1 MEMIGIVKRQAV
13 IVLLFICFFPTM
25 AVAQVSQFKLKQVLQ
40 DANAGDISACAYLGK
55 MYYEGTGVAQNY
67 NEAFKWYQ
75 KAADN
80 GVTGAYIWLGVMYY
94 NGQGVAQNYEKA
106 FLWSKKAAENGAADA
121 YVGLGIMYCK
131 GQGVAQNYGEAI
143 QWFQKAVDNGDA
155 VAYGWLVGMYY
166 NGQGVSQNYGEAF
179 KWTKKAA
186 EKGIADAY
194 ARLGVMYCKGQGV
207 VQNYNEAFKW
217 FQKAA
222 DNGIADACAYLG
234 KMYYEGTGVTQNYN
248 EAFKWYQKSADNG
261 VTGAY
266 TWLGV
271 MYYNGQGV
279 AQNYEKA
286 FLWTKKAAENGAAD
300 AYVGLGVMYYN
311 GEGVA
316 QNYNEAFKWFQKAA
330 DNGIAYACAYLGQ
343 MYYEGTGVA
352 QNYNEAFKWYQKAAD
367 NGGTGAYSWLG
378 VMYYKGQGVAQNYNK
393 AFKWFQKAADNGITD
408 IYSFLATMF
417 YTGEAGITDYSQAKK
432 YAELAI
438 KNDTLDIVG
447 HRILAKLYIYGYGV
461 EKNIA
466 KAEALIEQALA
477 HCKKVGSSDYPCNTM
492 DAKGELFWVI
502 GDKVKAKEIYDSINK
517 NAPDFYAK
525 IGETELSKY
534 MKAYKEVDVDDD
546 IPIVV
551 KKNEKVFA
559 VVIANEKYQMEK
571 AVQYAKND
579 GRVFAEYCRKTLGLP
594 EKNIHYVTDATLNNL
609 KYELKWLQNVMK
621 VYRGEAKV
629 IFYYAG
635 HGIPDEQNKNGYL
648 LPIDGYGSDVTT
660 GYALDDL
667 FKTLGNMP
675 SKSVTIF
682 LDACFSGA
690 KRDGDMLASTRGV
703 AIKVKQNAPQGNMV
717 VFSAAQG
724 DETAYPYNEFAH
736 GLFTY
741 YLLKK
746 LQETKG
752 DVTLGELGDYVK
764 TKVEQQS
771 IVVNGKLQSPS
782 IMSAP
787 LIGNDWKSWKLN
799 K

>member
-25 AVAQVSQFKLKQVLQ
+25 AVAQVDQFKLKQVLQ

-55 MYYEGTGVAQNY
+55 MYYDGIGVAQNY

-75 KAADN
+75 KA
-80 GVTGAYIWLGVMYY
+80 
-94 NGQGVAQNYEKA
+94 
-106 FLWSKKAAENGAADA
+106 
-121 YVGLGIMYCK
+121 
-131 GQGVAQNYGEAI
+131 
-143 QWFQKAVDNGDA
+143 
-155 VAYGWLVGMYY
+155 
-166 NGQGVSQNYGEAF
+166 
-179 KWTKKAA
+179 
-186 EKGIADAY
+186 
-194 ARLGVMYCKGQGV
+194 
-207 VQNYNEAFKW
+207 
-217 FQKAA
+217 
-222 DNGIADACAYLG
+222 
-234 KMYYEGTGVTQNYN
+234 
-248 EAFKWYQKSADNG
+248 ADNG

-300 AYVGLGVMYYN
+300 AYVGLGVMYCNGQGVAQNYN
-311 GEGVA
+311 EAFKWFQKAADNGVAGAFAYLGEMYYAGDGVA

-330 DNGIAYACAYLGQ
+330 DNGITTGI
-343 MYYEGTGVA
+343 YY
-352 QNYNEAFKWYQKAAD
+352 
-367 NGGTGAYSWLG
+367 
-378 VMYYKGQGVAQNYNK
+378 
-393 AFKWFQKAADNGITD
+393 
-408 IYSFLATMF
+408 FLADMF
-417 YTGEAGITDYSQAKK
+417 YTGKAGITDYSQAKK

-447 HRILAKLYIYGYGV
+447 HRILAKLYMYGYAV
-461 EKNIA
+461 EKNID

-477 HCKKVGSSDYPCNTM
+477 HCKKNGISDYPCNTM
-492 DAKGELFWVI
+492 DVKGELFWVM

-724 DETAYPYNEFAH
+724 DETAYPYNEFEH

-752 DVTLGELGDYVK
+752 DVTLGELGDYIK

-787 LIGNDWKSWKLN
+787 VIGNDWKTWKLN

>member
-1 MEMIGIVKRQAV
+1 MIGILKRQAV

-25 AVAQVSQFKLKQVLQ
+25 AVAQVGQFKLKQVLQ

-80 GVTGAYIWLGVMYY
+80 GVTGAY
-94 NGQGVAQNYEKA
+94 
-106 FLWSKKAAENGAADA
+106 
-121 YVGLGIMYCK
+121 
-131 GQGVAQNYGEAI
+131 
-143 QWFQKAVDNGDA
+143 
-155 VAYGWLVGMYY
+155 
-166 NGQGVSQNYGEAF
+166 
-179 KWTKKAA
+179 
-186 EKGIADAY
+186 
-194 ARLGVMYCKGQGV
+194 
-207 VQNYNEAFKW
+207 
-217 FQKAA
+217 
-222 DNGIADACAYLG
+222 
-234 KMYYEGTGVTQNYN
+234 
-248 EAFKWYQKSADNG
+248 
-261 VTGAY
+261 

-300 AYVGLGVMYYN
+300 AYVGLGVMYCKGQGVAQNYGEAFQWFQKAVDNGDPVAYGWLVSMYYN
-311 GEGVA
+311 GQGVSQNYGEAFKWTKKAAEKGIAAAYAGLGGMYYKGQGVAQNYNEAFKWYQKAADNGDADAYVGLGVMYCNGQGVAQNYNEAFKWYQKAADNGVAGAFAYLGEMYYAGDGVA

-330 DNGIAYACAYLGQ
+330 DNGITTGI
-343 MYYEGTGVA
+343 YY
-352 QNYNEAFKWYQKAAD
+352 
-367 NGGTGAYSWLG
+367 
-378 VMYYKGQGVAQNYNK
+378 
-393 AFKWFQKAADNGITD
+393 
-408 IYSFLATMF
+408 FLADMF
-417 YTGEAGITDYSQAKK
+417 YTGKAGITDYSQAKK

-447 HRILAKLYIYGYGV
+447 HRILAKLYMYGYAV
-461 EKNIA
+461 EKNID

-477 HCKKVGSSDYPCNTM
+477 HCKKDGSSDYPCNTM
-492 DAKGELFWVI
+492 DAKGELFWVM
-502 GDKVKAKEIYDSINK
+502 GNKVKAKEIYDSINK

-546 IPIVV
+546 IPIVA

-724 DETAYPYNEFAH
+724 DETAYPYNEFEH

-752 DVTLGELGDYVK
+752 DVTLGELGDYIK

-787 LIGNDWKSWKLN
+787 VIGNDWKTWKLN

>member
-1 MEMIGIVKRQAV
+1 MEMIGILKRQTV

-25 AVAQVSQFKLKQVLQ
+25 AVAQVDQFKLKQVLQ

-67 NEAFKWYQ
+67 NEAFKW
-75 KAADN
+75 
-80 GVTGAYIWLGVMYY
+80 
-94 NGQGVAQNYEKA
+94 
-106 FLWSKKAAENGAADA
+106 
-121 YVGLGIMYCK
+121 
-131 GQGVAQNYGEAI
+131 
-143 QWFQKAVDNGDA
+143 
-155 VAYGWLVGMYY
+155 
-166 NGQGVSQNYGEAF
+166 
-179 KWTKKAA
+179 
-186 EKGIADAY
+186 
-194 ARLGVMYCKGQGV
+194 
-207 VQNYNEAFKW
+207 

-222 DNGIADACAYLG
+222 DKGIDDACAYLG
-234 KMYYEGTGVTQNYN
+234 KMYYEGTGVAQNYN
-248 EAFKWYQKSADNG
+248 EAFKCFQKAADNG

-271 MYYNGQGV
+271 MYYDGQGV

-286 FLWTKKAAENGAAD
+286 FLWTKKAAENGAAN
-300 AYVGLGVMYYN
+300 AYVGLGVMYCN
-311 GEGVA
+311 GQGV
-316 QNYNEAFKWFQKAA
+316 
-330 DNGIAYACAYLGQ
+330 
-343 MYYEGTGVA
+343 V

-367 NGGTGAYSWLG
+367 NGAADAYVGLG
-378 VMYYKGQGVAQNYNK
+378 VMYCKGQGVAKNSNE
-393 AFKWFQKAADNGITD
+393 AFKWFQKAADNGGASAFAYLGDMYYAGDGVAQNYNEALKWYQKAADNGITTG
-408 IYSFLATMF
+408 IYYFLADMF
-417 YTGEAGITDYSQAKK
+417 YTGKAGITDYSQAKK

-447 HRILAKLYIYGYGV
+447 HRILAKLYMYGYAV
-461 EKNIA
+461 EKNID

-477 HCKKVGSSDYPCNTM
+477 HCKKDGSSDYPCNTM
-492 DAKGELFWVI
+492 DVKGELFWVM
-502 GDKVKAKEIYDSINK
+502 GDKVKAKEIYESINK

-546 IPIVV
+546 IPIVP

-724 DETAYPYNEFAH
+724 DETAYPYNEFEH

-752 DVTLGELGDYVK
+752 DVTLGELGDYIK

-787 LIGNDWKSWKLN
+787 LIGNDWKTWKLN

>member
-1 MEMIGIVKRQAV
+1 MEMIGILKRQTV

-25 AVAQVSQFKLKQVLQ
+25 AVAQVDQFKLKQVLQ

-67 NEAFKWYQ
+67 NEAFK
-75 KAADN
+75 
-80 GVTGAYIWLGVMYY
+80 
-94 NGQGVAQNYEKA
+94 
-106 FLWSKKAAENGAADA
+106 
-121 YVGLGIMYCK
+121 C
-131 GQGVAQNYGEAI
+131 
-143 QWFQKAVDNGDA
+143 FQKA
-155 VAYGWLVGMYY
+155 
-166 NGQGVSQNYGEAF
+166 
-179 KWTKKAA
+179 
-186 EKGIADAY
+186 
-194 ARLGVMYCKGQGV
+194 
-207 VQNYNEAFKW
+207 
-217 FQKAA
+217 
-222 DNGIADACAYLG
+222 
-234 KMYYEGTGVTQNYN
+234 
-248 EAFKWYQKSADNG
+248 ADNG

-271 MYYNGQGV
+271 MYYDGQGV

-286 FLWTKKAAENGAAD
+286 FLWTKKAAENGAAN
-300 AYVGLGVMYYN
+300 AYVGLGVMYCN
-311 GEGVA
+311 GQGV
-316 QNYNEAFKWFQKAA
+316 
-330 DNGIAYACAYLGQ
+330 
-343 MYYEGTGVA
+343 V

-367 NGGTGAYSWLG
+367 NGITTGI
-378 VMYYKGQGVAQNYNK
+378 YY
-393 AFKWFQKAADNGITD
+393 
-408 IYSFLATMF
+408 FLADMF
-417 YTGEAGITDYSQAKK
+417 YTGKTGITDYSQAKK

-447 HRILAKLYIYGYGV
+447 HRILAKLYMYGYAV
-461 EKNIA
+461 EKNID

-477 HCKKVGSSDYPCNTM
+477 HCKKDGSSDYPCNTM
-492 DAKGELFWVI
+492 DVKGELFWVM
-502 GDKVKAKEIYDSINK
+502 GDKVKAKEIYESINK

-546 IPIVV
+546 IPIVA

-724 DETAYPYNEFAH
+724 DETAYPYNEFEH

-752 DVTLGELGDYVK
+752 DVTLGELGDYIK

-787 LIGNDWKSWKLN
+787 LIGNDWKTWKLN

>member
-1 MEMIGIVKRQAV
+1 MIGILKRQTV

-25 AVAQVSQFKLKQVLQ
+25 AVAQVDQFKLKQVLQ

-67 NEAFKWYQ
+67 NEAFKW
-75 KAADN
+75 
-80 GVTGAYIWLGVMYY
+80 
-94 NGQGVAQNYEKA
+94 
-106 FLWSKKAAENGAADA
+106 
-121 YVGLGIMYCK
+121 
-131 GQGVAQNYGEAI
+131 
-143 QWFQKAVDNGDA
+143 
-155 VAYGWLVGMYY
+155 
-166 NGQGVSQNYGEAF
+166 
-179 KWTKKAA
+179 
-186 EKGIADAY
+186 
-194 ARLGVMYCKGQGV
+194 
-207 VQNYNEAFKW
+207 

-222 DNGIADACAYLG
+222 DKGIDDACAYLG
-234 KMYYEGTGVTQNYN
+234 KMYYEGTGVAQNYN
-248 EAFKWYQKSADNG
+248 EAFKCFQKAADNG

-271 MYYNGQGV
+271 MYYDGQGV

-286 FLWTKKAAENGAAD
+286 FLWTKKAAENGAAN
-300 AYVGLGVMYYN
+300 AYVGLGVMYCN
-311 GEGVA
+311 GQGVV

-330 DNGIAYACAYLGQ
+330 DNG
-343 MYYEGTGVA
+343 
-352 QNYNEAFKWYQKAAD
+352 AAD
-367 NGGTGAYSWLG
+367 AYVGLG
-378 VMYYKGQGVAQNYNK
+378 VMYCKGQGVAKNSNE
-393 AFKWFQKAADNGITD
+393 AFKWFQKAADNGGASAFAYLGDMYYAGDGVAQNYNEALKWYQKAADNGITTG
-408 IYSFLATMF
+408 IYYFLADMF
-417 YTGEAGITDYSQAKK
+417 YTGKTGITDYSQAKK

-447 HRILAKLYIYGYGV
+447 HRILAKLYMYGYAV
-461 EKNIA
+461 EKNID

-477 HCKKVGSSDYPCNTM
+477 HCKKDGSSDYPCNTM
-492 DAKGELFWVI
+492 DVKGELFWVM
-502 GDKVKAKEIYDSINK
+502 GDKVKAKEIYESINK

-546 IPIVV
+546 IPIVA

-724 DETAYPYNEFAH
+724 DETAYPYNEFEH

-752 DVTLGELGDYVK
+752 DVTLGELGDYIK

-787 LIGNDWKSWKLN
+787 LIGNDWKTWKLN

>member
-1 MEMIGIVKRQAV
+1 MEMIGILKRQAV

-25 AVAQVSQFKLKQVLQ
+25 AVAQVGQFKLKQVLQ

-80 GVTGAYIWLGVMYY
+80 G
-94 NGQGVAQNYEKA
+94 
-106 FLWSKKAAENGAADA
+106 AADA
-121 YVGLGIMYCK
+121 YVGLGVMYCK
-131 GQGVAQNYGEAI
+131 GQGVAQNYGEAF
-143 QWFQKAVDNGDA
+143 QWFQKAVDNGDP
-155 VAYGWLVGMYY
+155 VAYGWLVSMYY

-186 EKGIADAY
+186 EKGIAAAY
-194 ARLGVMYCKGQGV
+194 AGLGGMYYKGQGV
-207 VQNYNEAFKW
+207 A
-217 FQKAA
+217 
-222 DNGIADACAYLG
+222 
-234 KMYYEGTGVTQNYN
+234 QNYN
-248 EAFKWYQKSADNG
+248 EAFKWYQKAAD
-261 VTGAY
+261 
-266 TWLGV
+266 
-271 MYYNGQGV
+271 
-279 AQNYEKA
+279 
-286 FLWTKKAAENGAAD
+286 NGAAD
-300 AYVGLGVMYYN
+300 AYVGLGVMYCKGQGVAQNYN
-311 GEGVA
+311 EAFKWYQKAADNGVASAFAYLGEMYYAGDGVA

-330 DNGIAYACAYLGQ
+330 DNGITTGI
-343 MYYEGTGVA
+343 YY
-352 QNYNEAFKWYQKAAD
+352 
-367 NGGTGAYSWLG
+367 
-378 VMYYKGQGVAQNYNK
+378 
-393 AFKWFQKAADNGITD
+393 
-408 IYSFLATMF
+408 FLADMF
-417 YTGEAGITDYSQAKK
+417 YTGQTGITDYSQAKK

-438 KNDTLDIVG
+438 KNDTLDVVG
-447 HRILAKLYIYGYGV
+447 HRILAKLYIHGYGV

-477 HCKKVGSSDYPCNTM
+477 HCKKDGSSDYPCYTM
-492 DAKGELFWVI
+492 DAKGELFWVM

-559 VVIANEKYQMEK
+559 VVIANEKYQTEK
-571 AVQYAKND
+571 AVQYANND

-724 DETAYPYNEFAH
+724 DETAYPYNEFEH

-752 DVTLGELGDYVK
+752 DVTLGELGDYIK

-787 LIGNDWKSWKLN
+787 LIGNDWKTWKLN

>member
-1 MEMIGIVKRQAV
+1 MIGILKRQTV

-25 AVAQVSQFKLKQVLQ
+25 AVAQVDQFKLKQVLQ

-67 NEAFKWYQ
+67 NEAFKW
-75 KAADN
+75 
-80 GVTGAYIWLGVMYY
+80 
-94 NGQGVAQNYEKA
+94 
-106 FLWSKKAAENGAADA
+106 
-121 YVGLGIMYCK
+121 
-131 GQGVAQNYGEAI
+131 
-143 QWFQKAVDNGDA
+143 
-155 VAYGWLVGMYY
+155 
-166 NGQGVSQNYGEAF
+166 
-179 KWTKKAA
+179 
-186 EKGIADAY
+186 
-194 ARLGVMYCKGQGV
+194 
-207 VQNYNEAFKW
+207 

-222 DNGIADACAYLG
+222 DKGIDDACAYLG
-234 KMYYEGTGVTQNYN
+234 KMYYEGTGVAQNYN
-248 EAFKWYQKSADNG
+248 EAFKCFQKAADNG

-271 MYYNGQGV
+271 MYYDGQGV

-286 FLWTKKAAENGAAD
+286 FLWTKKAAENGAAN
-300 AYVGLGVMYYN
+300 AYVGLGVMYCN
-311 GEGVA
+311 GQGVV

-330 DNGIAYACAYLGQ
+330 DNGIAYACAYLGK

-367 NGGTGAYSWLG
+367 NGAADAYVGLG
-378 VMYYKGQGVAQNYNK
+378 VMYCKGQGVAKNSNE
-393 AFKWFQKAADNGITD
+393 AFKWFQKAADNGAADAYVGLGVMYCKGQGVAKNSNEAFKWFQKAADNGVASAFAYLGDMYYAGDGVAQNYNEALKWYQKAADNGITTG
-408 IYSFLATMF
+408 IYYFLADMF
-417 YTGEAGITDYSQAKK
+417 YTGKTGITDYSQAKK

-447 HRILAKLYIYGYGV
+447 HRILAKLYMYGYAV
-461 EKNIA
+461 EKNID

-477 HCKKVGSSDYPCNTM
+477 HCKKDGSSDYPCNTM
-492 DAKGELFWVI
+492 DVKGELFWVM
-502 GDKVKAKEIYDSINK
+502 GDKVKAKEIYESINK

-546 IPIVV
+546 IPIVA

-724 DETAYPYNEFAH
+724 DETAYPYNEFEH

-752 DVTLGELGDYVK
+752 DVTLGELGDYIK

-787 LIGNDWKSWKLN
+787 LIGNDWKTWKLN

>member
-1 MEMIGIVKRQAV
+1 MIGILKRQTV

-25 AVAQVSQFKLKQVLQ
+25 AVAQVDQFKLKQVLQ

-67 NEAFKWYQ
+67 NEAFKW
-75 KAADN
+75 
-80 GVTGAYIWLGVMYY
+80 
-94 NGQGVAQNYEKA
+94 
-106 FLWSKKAAENGAADA
+106 
-121 YVGLGIMYCK
+121 
-131 GQGVAQNYGEAI
+131 
-143 QWFQKAVDNGDA
+143 
-155 VAYGWLVGMYY
+155 
-166 NGQGVSQNYGEAF
+166 
-179 KWTKKAA
+179 
-186 EKGIADAY
+186 
-194 ARLGVMYCKGQGV
+194 
-207 VQNYNEAFKW
+207 

-222 DNGIADACAYLG
+222 DKGIDDACAYLG
-234 KMYYEGTGVTQNYN
+234 KMYYEGTGVAQNYN
-248 EAFKWYQKSADNG
+248 EAFKCFQKAADNG

-271 MYYNGQGV
+271 MYYDGQGV

-286 FLWTKKAAENGAAD
+286 FLWTKKAAENGAAN
-300 AYVGLGVMYYN
+300 AYVGLGVMYCNGQGVVQNYN
-311 GEGVA
+311 EAFKWFQKAADNGVTGAYTWLGVMYYDGQGVA
-316 QNYNEAFKWFQKAA
+316 QNYEKAFLWTKKAAENGAANAYVGLGVMYCNGQGVVQNYNEAFKWFQKAA
-330 DNGIAYACAYLGQ
+330 DNGIAYACAYLGK

-367 NGGTGAYSWLG
+367 NGAADAYVGLG
-378 VMYYKGQGVAQNYNK
+378 VMYCKGQGVAKNSNE
-393 AFKWFQKAADNGITD
+393 AFKWFQKAADNGVASAFAYLGDMYYAGDGVAQNYNEALKWYQKAADNGITTG
-408 IYSFLATMF
+408 IYYFLADMF
-417 YTGEAGITDYSQAKK
+417 YTGKTGITDYSQAKK

-447 HRILAKLYIYGYGV
+447 HRILAKLYMYGYAV
-461 EKNIA
+461 EKNID

-477 HCKKVGSSDYPCNTM
+477 HCKKDGSSDYPCNTM
-492 DAKGELFWVI
+492 DVKGELFWVM
-502 GDKVKAKEIYDSINK
+502 GDKVKAKEIYESINK

-546 IPIVV
+546 IPIVA

-724 DETAYPYNEFAH
+724 DETAYPYNEFEH

-752 DVTLGELGDYVK
+752 DVTLGELGDYIK

-787 LIGNDWKSWKLN
+787 LIGNDWKTWKLN

>member
-1 MEMIGIVKRQAV
+1 MEMIGILKRQAV

-25 AVAQVSQFKLKQVLQ
+25 AVAQVGQFKLKQVLQ

-80 GVTGAYIWLGVMYY
+80 GVTGAY
-94 NGQGVAQNYEKA
+94 
-106 FLWSKKAAENGAADA
+106 
-121 YVGLGIMYCK
+121 
-131 GQGVAQNYGEAI
+131 
-143 QWFQKAVDNGDA
+143 
-155 VAYGWLVGMYY
+155 
-166 NGQGVSQNYGEAF
+166 
-179 KWTKKAA
+179 
-186 EKGIADAY
+186 
-194 ARLGVMYCKGQGV
+194 
-207 VQNYNEAFKW
+207 
-217 FQKAA
+217 
-222 DNGIADACAYLG
+222 
-234 KMYYEGTGVTQNYN
+234 
-248 EAFKWYQKSADNG
+248 
-261 VTGAY
+261 

-300 AYVGLGVMYYN
+300 AYVGLGVMYCKGQGVAQNYN
-311 GEGVA
+311 EAFKWYQKAADNGVASAFAYLGEMYYAGDGVA

-330 DNGIAYACAYLGQ
+330 DNGITTGI
-343 MYYEGTGVA
+343 YY
-352 QNYNEAFKWYQKAAD
+352 
-367 NGGTGAYSWLG
+367 
-378 VMYYKGQGVAQNYNK
+378 
-393 AFKWFQKAADNGITD
+393 
-408 IYSFLATMF
+408 FLADMF
-417 YTGEAGITDYSQAKK
+417 YTGKTGITDYSQAKK

-447 HRILAKLYIYGYGV
+447 HRILAKLYMYGYAV
-461 EKNIA
+461 EKNID

-477 HCKKVGSSDYPCNTM
+477 HCKKDGSSDYPCNTM
-492 DAKGELFWVI
+492 DAKGELFWVM

-724 DETAYPYNEFAH
+724 DETAYPYNEFEH

-752 DVTLGELGDYVK
+752 DVTLGELGDYIK

-787 LIGNDWKSWKLN
+787 LIGNDWKTWKLN

>member
-1 MEMIGIVKRQAV
+1 MEMIGILKRQAV

-25 AVAQVSQFKLKQVLQ
+25 AVAQVGQFKLKQVLQ

-80 GVTGAYIWLGVMYY
+80 GD
-94 NGQGVAQNYEKA
+94 
-106 FLWSKKAAENGAADA
+106 ADA
-121 YVGLGIMYCK
+121 YVGLGVMYCK
-131 GQGVAQNYGEAI
+131 GQGVAQNYGEAF
-143 QWFQKAVDNGDA
+143 QWFQKAVDNGDP
-155 VAYGWLVGMYY
+155 VAYGWLVSMYY

-186 EKGIADAY
+186 EKGIAAAY
-194 ARLGVMYCKGQGV
+194 AGLGGMYYKGQGV
-207 VQNYNEAFKW
+207 A
-217 FQKAA
+217 
-222 DNGIADACAYLG
+222 
-234 KMYYEGTGVTQNYN
+234 QNYN
-248 EAFKWYQKSADNG
+248 EAFKWYQKAADNG
-261 VTGAY
+261 D
-266 TWLGV
+266 
-271 MYYNGQGV
+271 
-279 AQNYEKA
+279 
-286 FLWTKKAAENGAAD
+286 AD
-300 AYVGLGVMYYN
+300 AYVGLGVMYCKGQGVAQNYN
-311 GEGVA
+311 EAFKWYQKAADNGVASAFAYLGEMYYAGDGVA

-330 DNGIAYACAYLGQ
+330 DNGITTGI
-343 MYYEGTGVA
+343 YY
-352 QNYNEAFKWYQKAAD
+352 
-367 NGGTGAYSWLG
+367 
-378 VMYYKGQGVAQNYNK
+378 
-393 AFKWFQKAADNGITD
+393 
-408 IYSFLATMF
+408 FLADMF
-417 YTGEAGITDYSQAKK
+417 YTGQTGITDYSQAKK

-438 KNDTLDIVG
+438 KNDTLDVVG
-447 HRILAKLYIYGYGV
+447 HRILAKLYIHGYGV

-477 HCKKVGSSDYPCNTM
+477 HCKKDGSSDYPCYTM
-492 DAKGELFWVI
+492 DAKGELFWVM

-559 VVIANEKYQMEK
+559 VVIANEKYQTEK
-571 AVQYAKND
+571 AVQYANND

-724 DETAYPYNEFAH
+724 DETAYPYNEFEH

-752 DVTLGELGDYVK
+752 DVTLGELGDYIK

-787 LIGNDWKSWKLN
+787 LIGNDWKTWKLN

>member
-1 MEMIGIVKRQAV
+1 MEMIGILKRQTV

-25 AVAQVSQFKLKQVLQ
+25 AVAQVDQFKLKQVLQ

-67 NEAFKWYQ
+67 NEAFKW
-75 KAADN
+75 
-80 GVTGAYIWLGVMYY
+80 
-94 NGQGVAQNYEKA
+94 
-106 FLWSKKAAENGAADA
+106 
-121 YVGLGIMYCK
+121 
-131 GQGVAQNYGEAI
+131 
-143 QWFQKAVDNGDA
+143 
-155 VAYGWLVGMYY
+155 
-166 NGQGVSQNYGEAF
+166 
-179 KWTKKAA
+179 
-186 EKGIADAY
+186 
-194 ARLGVMYCKGQGV
+194 
-207 VQNYNEAFKW
+207 

-222 DNGIADACAYLG
+222 DKGIDDACAYLG
-234 KMYYEGTGVTQNYN
+234 KMYYEGTGVAQNYN
-248 EAFKWYQKSADNG
+248 EAFKCFQKAADNG

-271 MYYNGQGV
+271 MYYDGQGV

-286 FLWTKKAAENGAAD
+286 FLWTKKAAENGAAN
-300 AYVGLGVMYYN
+300 AYVGLGVMYCN
-311 GEGVA
+311 GQGVV

-330 DNGIAYACAYLGQ
+330 DNG
-343 MYYEGTGVA
+343 
-352 QNYNEAFKWYQKAAD
+352 AAD
-367 NGGTGAYSWLG
+367 AYVGLG
-378 VMYYKGQGVAQNYNK
+378 VMYCKGQGVAKNSNE
-393 AFKWFQKAADNGITD
+393 AFKWFQKAADNGGASAFAYLGDMYYAGDGVAQNYNEALKWYQKAADNGITTG
-408 IYSFLATMF
+408 IYYFLADMF
-417 YTGEAGITDYSQAKK
+417 YTGKTGITDYSQAKK

-447 HRILAKLYIYGYGV
+447 HRILAKLYMYGYAV
-461 EKNIA
+461 EKNID

-477 HCKKVGSSDYPCNTM
+477 HCKKDGSSDYPCNTM
-492 DAKGELFWVI
+492 DVKGELFWVM
-502 GDKVKAKEIYDSINK
+502 GDKVKAKEIYESINK

-546 IPIVV
+546 IPIVA

-724 DETAYPYNEFAH
+724 DETAYPYNEFEH

-752 DVTLGELGDYVK
+752 DVTLGELGDYIK

-787 LIGNDWKSWKLN
+787 LIGNDWKTWKLN

>member
-1 MEMIGIVKRQAV
+1 MIGIVKRQAV
-13 IVLLFICFFPTM
+13 IVLLFICFFPAM
-25 AVAQVSQFKLKQVLQ
+25 AVAQVGQFKLKQVLQ

-55 MYYEGTGVAQNY
+55 MYYDGIGVA
-67 NEAFKWYQ
+67 
-75 KAADN
+75 
-80 GVTGAYIWLGVMYY
+80 
-94 NGQGVAQNYEKA
+94 
-106 FLWSKKAAENGAADA
+106 
-121 YVGLGIMYCK
+121 
-131 GQGVAQNYGEAI
+131 
-143 QWFQKAVDNGDA
+143 
-155 VAYGWLVGMYY
+155 
-166 NGQGVSQNYGEAF
+166 
-179 KWTKKAA
+179 
-186 EKGIADAY
+186 
-194 ARLGVMYCKGQGV
+194 
-207 VQNYNEAFKW
+207 QNYNEAFKW

-248 EAFKWYQKSADNG
+248 EAFKWYQKAADNG
-261 VTGAY
+261 VTGVY
-266 TWLGV
+266 TWLGG

-279 AQNYEKA
+279 AQNYEEAFKWFQKSANNGVVNAYHWLGSMYDEGKGCVKNEAEAFKCFEKGANEGSEACLLALANFYLNGRGCAQNYEKAVEIYKKMADKGMPEAYMGLGEMYHFGYGVEQNYSKA
-286 FLWTKKAAENGAAD
+286 FEWYYKAAEGNYIPAYKMVSYMYDEGKGCVKNEAEAFKWIKKSVDNGIVD
-300 AYVGLGVMYYN
+300 AYNNMGYMYFN
-311 GEGVA
+311 GYGC
-316 QNYNEAFKWFQKAA
+316 NKDYSEAFKWFQKAA
-330 DNGIAYACAYLGQ
+330 DNGVAAAYAWIAL
-343 MYYEGTGVA
+343 MYSEGIGVA
-352 QNYNEAFKWYQKAAD
+352 QNYNEA
-367 NGGTGAYSWLG
+367 L
-378 VMYYKGQGVAQNYNK
+378 
-393 AFKWFQKAADNGITD
+393 KWFQKAADNGVVGA
-408 IYSFLATMF
+408 YSDLARMS
-417 YTGEAGITDYSQAKK
+417 YIGKGGIKDYSKAKN

-447 HRILAKLYIYGYGV
+447 HRILAKLYIHGYGV

-477 HCKKVGSSDYPCNTM
+477 HCKKDGSSDYPCNTM
-492 DAKGELFWVI
+492 DAKGELFWVM
-502 GDKVKAKEIYDSINK
+502 GDKVKAKEIYESINK

-690 KRDGDMLASTRGV
+690 RRDGDMLASTRGV

-787 LIGNDWKSWKLN
+787 LIGNDWKTWKLN

>member
-25 AVAQVSQFKLKQVLQ
+25 AVAQVDQFKLKQVLQ

-75 KAADN
+75 KAAN
-80 GVTGAYIWLGVMYY
+80 
-94 NGQGVAQNYEKA
+94 
-106 FLWSKKAAENGAADA
+106 
-121 YVGLGIMYCK
+121 
-131 GQGVAQNYGEAI
+131 
-143 QWFQKAVDNGDA
+143 
-155 VAYGWLVGMYY
+155 
-166 NGQGVSQNYGEAF
+166 
-179 KWTKKAA
+179 
-186 EKGIADAY
+186 
-194 ARLGVMYCKGQGV
+194 
-207 VQNYNEAFKW
+207 
-217 FQKAA
+217 
-222 DNGIADACAYLG
+222 
-234 KMYYEGTGVTQNYN
+234 
-248 EAFKWYQKSADNG
+248 NG

-300 AYVGLGVMYYN
+300 AYVGLGVMYCKGQGVAQNYGEAFQWFQKAVDNGDAVAYCWLVSMYYN
-311 GEGVA
+311 GQGVSQNYGEAFKWTKKAAEKGIAAAYAGLGGMYYKGQGVAQNYNEAFKWTKKAAENGAADAYVGLGVMYCNGQGVAQNYNEAFKWFQKAADNGVAGAFAYLGEMYYAGDGVA

-330 DNGIAYACAYLGQ
+330 DNGITTGI
-343 MYYEGTGVA
+343 YY
-352 QNYNEAFKWYQKAAD
+352 
-367 NGGTGAYSWLG
+367 
-378 VMYYKGQGVAQNYNK
+378 
-393 AFKWFQKAADNGITD
+393 
-408 IYSFLATMF
+408 FLADMF
-417 YTGEAGITDYSQAKK
+417 YTGKAGITDYSQAKK

-447 HRILAKLYIYGYGV
+447 HRILAKLYMYGYAV
-461 EKNIA
+461 EKNID

-477 HCKKVGSSDYPCNTM
+477 HCKKNGSSDYPCNTM
-492 DAKGELFWVI
+492 DVKGELFWVM
-502 GDKVKAKEIYDSINK
+502 GDKVKAKEIYESINK

-724 DETAYPYNEFAH
+724 DETAYPYNEFEH

-752 DVTLGELGDYVK
+752 DVTLGELGDYIK

-787 LIGNDWKSWKLN
+787 VIGNDWKTWKLN

>member
-1 MEMIGIVKRQAV
+1 MIGIVKRQAV

-217 FQKAA
+217 FQKA
-222 DNGIADACAYLG
+222 
-234 KMYYEGTGVTQNYN
+234 
-248 EAFKWYQKSADNG
+248 ADNG

>member
-1 MEMIGIVKRQAV
+1 MIGILKRQAV

-25 AVAQVSQFKLKQVLQ
+25 AVAQVGQFKLKQVLQ

-80 GVTGAYIWLGVMYY
+80 GVTGAY
-94 NGQGVAQNYEKA
+94 
-106 FLWSKKAAENGAADA
+106 
-121 YVGLGIMYCK
+121 
-131 GQGVAQNYGEAI
+131 
-143 QWFQKAVDNGDA
+143 
-155 VAYGWLVGMYY
+155 
-166 NGQGVSQNYGEAF
+166 
-179 KWTKKAA
+179 
-186 EKGIADAY
+186 
-194 ARLGVMYCKGQGV
+194 
-207 VQNYNEAFKW
+207 
-217 FQKAA
+217 
-222 DNGIADACAYLG
+222 
-234 KMYYEGTGVTQNYN
+234 
-248 EAFKWYQKSADNG
+248 
-261 VTGAY
+261 

-300 AYVGLGVMYYN
+300 AYVGLGVMYCKGQGVAQNYGEAFQWFQKAVDNGDPVAYGWLVSMYYN
-311 GEGVA
+311 GQGVSQNYGEAFKWTKKAAEKGIAAAYAGLGGMYYKGQGVAQNYNEAFKWYQKAADNGDADAYVGLGVMYCNGQGVAQNYNEAFKWFQKAADNGVAGAFAYLGEMYYAGDGVA

-330 DNGIAYACAYLGQ
+330 DNGITTGI
-343 MYYEGTGVA
+343 YY
-352 QNYNEAFKWYQKAAD
+352 
-367 NGGTGAYSWLG
+367 
-378 VMYYKGQGVAQNYNK
+378 
-393 AFKWFQKAADNGITD
+393 
-408 IYSFLATMF
+408 FLADMF
-417 YTGEAGITDYSQAKK
+417 YTGKAGITDYSQAKK

-447 HRILAKLYIYGYGV
+447 HRILAKLYMYGYAV
-461 EKNIA
+461 EKNID

-477 HCKKVGSSDYPCNTM
+477 HCKKDGSSDYPCNTM
-492 DAKGELFWVI
+492 DVKGELFWVM
-502 GDKVKAKEIYDSINK
+502 GDKVKAKEIYESIDK

-546 IPIVV
+546 IPIVT

-559 VVIANEKYQMEK
+559 VVIANEKYQIEK

-724 DETAYPYNEFAH
+724 DETAYPYNEFEH

-752 DVTLGELGDYVK
+752 DVTLGELGDYIK

-787 LIGNDWKSWKLN
+787 LIGNDWKTWKLN

>member
-1 MEMIGIVKRQAV
+1 M
-13 IVLLFICFFPTM
+13 
-25 AVAQVSQFKLKQVLQ
+25 
-40 DANAGDISACAYLGK
+40 
-55 MYYEGTGVAQNY
+55 
-67 NEAFKWYQ
+67 
-75 KAADN
+75 
-80 GVTGAYIWLGVMYY
+80 
-94 NGQGVAQNYEKA
+94 
-106 FLWSKKAAENGAADA
+106 
-121 YVGLGIMYCK
+121 
-131 GQGVAQNYGEAI
+131 
-143 QWFQKAVDNGDA
+143 
-155 VAYGWLVGMYY
+155 
-166 NGQGVSQNYGEAF
+166 
-179 KWTKKAA
+179 
-186 EKGIADAY
+186 
-194 ARLGVMYCKGQGV
+194 
-207 VQNYNEAFKW
+207 
-217 FQKAA
+217 
-222 DNGIADACAYLG
+222 
-234 KMYYEGTGVTQNYN
+234 
-248 EAFKWYQKSADNG
+248 
-261 VTGAY
+261 
-266 TWLGV
+266 
-271 MYYNGQGV
+271 
-279 AQNYEKA
+279 
-286 FLWTKKAAENGAAD
+286 
-300 AYVGLGVMYYN
+300 
-311 GEGVA
+311 
-316 QNYNEAFKWFQKAA
+316 
-330 DNGIAYACAYLGQ
+330 
-343 MYYEGTGVA
+343 
-352 QNYNEAFKWYQKAAD
+352 
-367 NGGTGAYSWLG
+367 
-378 VMYYKGQGVAQNYNK
+378 
-393 AFKWFQKAADNGITD
+393 
-408 IYSFLATMF
+408 
-417 YTGEAGITDYSQAKK
+417 
-432 YAELAI
+432 
-438 KNDTLDIVG
+438 
-447 HRILAKLYIYGYGV
+447 
-461 EKNIA
+461 
-466 KAEALIEQALA
+466 
-477 HCKKVGSSDYPCNTM
+477 
-492 DAKGELFWVI
+492 

-551 KKNEKVFA
+551 KKNENVFA

-752 DVTLGELGDYVK
+752 DVTLGELGEYVK
-764 TKVEQQS
+764 TKVELQS

-787 LIGNDWKSWKLN
+787 LIGNDWKTWKLN

>member
-1 MEMIGIVKRQAV
+1 MIGILKRQTV

-25 AVAQVSQFKLKQVLQ
+25 AVAQVDQFKLKQVLQ

-67 NEAFKWYQ
+67 NEAFKW
-75 KAADN
+75 
-80 GVTGAYIWLGVMYY
+80 
-94 NGQGVAQNYEKA
+94 
-106 FLWSKKAAENGAADA
+106 
-121 YVGLGIMYCK
+121 
-131 GQGVAQNYGEAI
+131 
-143 QWFQKAVDNGDA
+143 
-155 VAYGWLVGMYY
+155 
-166 NGQGVSQNYGEAF
+166 
-179 KWTKKAA
+179 
-186 EKGIADAY
+186 
-194 ARLGVMYCKGQGV
+194 
-207 VQNYNEAFKW
+207 

-222 DNGIADACAYLG
+222 DKGIDDACAYLG
-234 KMYYEGTGVTQNYN
+234 KMYYEGTGVAQNYN
-248 EAFKWYQKSADNG
+248 EAFKCFQKAADNG

-271 MYYNGQGV
+271 MYYDGQGV

-286 FLWTKKAAENGAAD
+286 FLWTKKAAENGAAN
-300 AYVGLGVMYYN
+300 AYVGLGVMYCN
-311 GEGVA
+311 GQGVV

-330 DNGIAYACAYLGQ
+330 DNGIAYACAYLGK

-367 NGGTGAYSWLG
+367 NGITTGI
-378 VMYYKGQGVAQNYNK
+378 YY
-393 AFKWFQKAADNGITD
+393 
-408 IYSFLATMF
+408 FLADMF
-417 YTGEAGITDYSQAKK
+417 YTGKTGITDYSQAKK

-447 HRILAKLYIYGYGV
+447 HRILAKLYMYGYAV
-461 EKNIA
+461 EKNID

-477 HCKKVGSSDYPCNTM
+477 HCKKDGSSDYPCNTM
-492 DAKGELFWVI
+492 DVKGELFWVM
-502 GDKVKAKEIYDSINK
+502 GDKVKAKEIYESINK

-546 IPIVV
+546 IPIVP

-724 DETAYPYNEFAH
+724 DETAYPYNEFEH

-752 DVTLGELGDYVK
+752 DVTLGELGDYIK

-787 LIGNDWKSWKLN
+787 LIGNDWKTWKLN

>member
-1 MEMIGIVKRQAV
+1 MEMIGILKRQTV

-25 AVAQVSQFKLKQVLQ
+25 AVAQVDQFKLKQVLQ

-67 NEAFKWYQ
+67 NEAFK
-75 KAADN
+75 
-80 GVTGAYIWLGVMYY
+80 
-94 NGQGVAQNYEKA
+94 
-106 FLWSKKAAENGAADA
+106 
-121 YVGLGIMYCK
+121 C
-131 GQGVAQNYGEAI
+131 
-143 QWFQKAVDNGDA
+143 FQKA
-155 VAYGWLVGMYY
+155 
-166 NGQGVSQNYGEAF
+166 
-179 KWTKKAA
+179 
-186 EKGIADAY
+186 
-194 ARLGVMYCKGQGV
+194 
-207 VQNYNEAFKW
+207 
-217 FQKAA
+217 
-222 DNGIADACAYLG
+222 
-234 KMYYEGTGVTQNYN
+234 
-248 EAFKWYQKSADNG
+248 ADNG

-271 MYYNGQGV
+271 MYYDGQGV

-286 FLWTKKAAENGAAD
+286 FLWTKKAAENGAAN
-300 AYVGLGVMYYN
+300 AYVGLGVMYCK
-311 GEGVA
+311 GQGVA
-316 QNYNEAFKWFQKAA
+316 KNSNEAFKWFQKAA
-330 DNGIAYACAYLGQ
+330 DNGVASAFAYLGD
-343 MYYEGTGVA
+343 MYYAGDGVA
-352 QNYNEAFKWYQKAAD
+352 QNYNEALKWYQKAAD
-367 NGGTGAYSWLG
+367 NGITTG
-378 VMYYKGQGVAQNYNK
+378 
-393 AFKWFQKAADNGITD
+393 
-408 IYSFLATMF
+408 IYLFLADMF
-417 YTGEAGITDYSQAKK
+417 YTGKTGITDYSQAKK

-447 HRILAKLYIYGYGV
+447 HRILAKLYMYGYAV
-461 EKNIA
+461 EKNID

-477 HCKKVGSSDYPCNTM
+477 HCKKDGSSDYPCNTM
-492 DAKGELFWVI
+492 DVKGELFWVM
-502 GDKVKAKEIYDSINK
+502 GDKVKAKEIYESINK

-546 IPIVV
+546 IPIVA

-724 DETAYPYNEFAH
+724 DETAYPYNEFEH

-752 DVTLGELGDYVK
+752 DVTLGELGDYIK

-787 LIGNDWKSWKLN
+787 LIGNDWKTWKLN

>member
-1 MEMIGIVKRQAV
+1 MIGILKRQAV

-25 AVAQVSQFKLKQVLQ
+25 AVAQVDQFKLKQVLQ

-67 NEAFKWYQ
+67 NEAFKW
-75 KAADN
+75 
-80 GVTGAYIWLGVMYY
+80 
-94 NGQGVAQNYEKA
+94 
-106 FLWSKKAAENGAADA
+106 
-121 YVGLGIMYCK
+121 
-131 GQGVAQNYGEAI
+131 
-143 QWFQKAVDNGDA
+143 
-155 VAYGWLVGMYY
+155 
-166 NGQGVSQNYGEAF
+166 
-179 KWTKKAA
+179 
-186 EKGIADAY
+186 
-194 ARLGVMYCKGQGV
+194 
-207 VQNYNEAFKW
+207 

-222 DNGIADACAYLG
+222 DKGIDDACAYLG
-234 KMYYEGTGVTQNYN
+234 KMYYEGTGVAQNYN
-248 EAFKWYQKSADNG
+248 EAFKCFQKAADNG

-271 MYYNGQGV
+271 MYYDGQGV

-286 FLWTKKAAENGAAD
+286 FLWTKKAAENGAAN
-300 AYVGLGVMYYN
+300 AYVGLGVMYCN
-311 GEGVA
+311 GQGVV

-330 DNGIAYACAYLGQ
+330 DNG
-343 MYYEGTGVA
+343 
-352 QNYNEAFKWYQKAAD
+352 AAD
-367 NGGTGAYSWLG
+367 AYVGLG
-378 VMYYKGQGVAQNYNK
+378 VMYCKGQGVAKNSNE
-393 AFKWFQKAADNGITD
+393 AFKWFQKAADNGITTG
-408 IYSFLATMF
+408 IYYFLADMF
-417 YTGEAGITDYSQAKK
+417 YTGKTGITDYSQAKK

-447 HRILAKLYIYGYGV
+447 HRILAKLYMYGYAV
-461 EKNIA
+461 EKNID

-477 HCKKVGSSDYPCNTM
+477 HCKKDGSSDYPCNTM
-492 DAKGELFWVI
+492 DVKGELFWVM
-502 GDKVKAKEIYDSINK
+502 GDKVKAKEIYESINK

-724 DETAYPYNEFAH
+724 DETAYPYNEFEH

-746 LQETKG
+746 LRETKG
-752 DVTLGELGDYVK
+752 DVTLGELGDYIK

>member
-1 MEMIGIVKRQAV
+1 
-13 IVLLFICFFPTM
+13 
-25 AVAQVSQFKLKQVLQ
+25 
-40 DANAGDISACAYLGK
+40 
-55 MYYEGTGVAQNY
+55 MYYNGEGVAQNY
-67 NEAFKWYQ
+67 NEAFKWLQ

-80 GVTGAYIWLGVMYY
+80 G
-94 NGQGVAQNYEKA
+94 
-106 FLWSKKAAENGAADA
+106 AADA
-121 YVGLGIMYCK
+121 
-131 GQGVAQNYGEAI
+131 
-143 QWFQKAVDNGDA
+143 F
-155 VAYGWLVGMYY
+155 
-166 NGQGVSQNYGEAF
+166 
-179 KWTKKAA
+179 
-186 EKGIADAY
+186 
-194 ARLGVMYCKGQGV
+194 
-207 VQNYNEAFKW
+207 
-217 FQKAA
+217 
-222 DNGIADACAYLG
+222 AYLG
-234 KMYYEGTGVTQNYN
+234 AMYYAG
-248 EAFKWYQKSADNG
+248 D
-261 VTGAY
+261 
-266 TWLGV
+266 
-271 MYYNGQGV
+271 
-279 AQNYEKA
+279 
-286 FLWTKKAAENGAAD
+286 
-300 AYVGLGVMYYN
+300 
-311 GEGVA
+311 GVA

-330 DNGIAYACAYLGQ
+330 DNGITTGI
-343 MYYEGTGVA
+343 YY
-352 QNYNEAFKWYQKAAD
+352 
-367 NGGTGAYSWLG
+367 
-378 VMYYKGQGVAQNYNK
+378 
-393 AFKWFQKAADNGITD
+393 
-408 IYSFLATMF
+408 FLADMF
-417 YTGEAGITDYSQAKK
+417 YTGKTGITDYSQAKK

-447 HRILAKLYIYGYGV
+447 HRILAKLYMYGYAV
-461 EKNIA
+461 EKNID
-466 KAEALIEQALA
+466 KAEALIVQALA
-477 HCKKVGSSDYPCNTM
+477 HCKKDGSSDYPCNTM
-492 DAKGELFWVI
+492 DVKGELFWVM

-724 DETAYPYNEFAH
+724 DETAYPYNEFEH

-752 DVTLGELGDYVK
+752 DVTLGELGDYIK

-787 LIGNDWKSWKLN
+787 LIGNDWKTWKLN

>member
-1 MEMIGIVKRQAV
+1 MEMIGILKRQAV

-25 AVAQVSQFKLKQVLQ
+25 AVAQVDQFKLKQVLQ

-67 NEAFKWYQ
+67 NEAFKW
-75 KAADN
+75 
-80 GVTGAYIWLGVMYY
+80 
-94 NGQGVAQNYEKA
+94 
-106 FLWSKKAAENGAADA
+106 
-121 YVGLGIMYCK
+121 
-131 GQGVAQNYGEAI
+131 
-143 QWFQKAVDNGDA
+143 
-155 VAYGWLVGMYY
+155 
-166 NGQGVSQNYGEAF
+166 
-179 KWTKKAA
+179 
-186 EKGIADAY
+186 
-194 ARLGVMYCKGQGV
+194 
-207 VQNYNEAFKW
+207 

-222 DNGIADACAYLG
+222 DKGIDDACAYLG
-234 KMYYEGTGVTQNYN
+234 KMYYEGTGVAQNYN
-248 EAFKWYQKSADNG
+248 EAFKCFQKAADNG

-271 MYYNGQGV
+271 MYYDGQGV

-286 FLWTKKAAENGAAD
+286 FLWTKKAAENGAAN
-300 AYVGLGVMYYN
+300 AYVGLGVMYCN
-311 GEGVA
+311 GQGVV

-330 DNGIAYACAYLGQ
+330 DNG
-343 MYYEGTGVA
+343 
-352 QNYNEAFKWYQKAAD
+352 AAD
-367 NGGTGAYSWLG
+367 AYVGLG
-378 VMYYKGQGVAQNYNK
+378 VMYCKGQGVAKNSNE
-393 AFKWFQKAADNGITD
+393 AFKWFQKAADNGITTG
-408 IYSFLATMF
+408 IYYFLADMF
-417 YTGEAGITDYSQAKK
+417 YTGKTGITDYSQAKK

-447 HRILAKLYIYGYGV
+447 HRILAKLYMYGYAV
-461 EKNIA
+461 EKNID

-477 HCKKVGSSDYPCNTM
+477 HCKKDGSSDYPCNTM
-492 DAKGELFWVI
+492 DVKGELFWVM
-502 GDKVKAKEIYDSINK
+502 GDKVKAKEIYESINK

-724 DETAYPYNEFAH
+724 DETAYPYNEFEH

-746 LQETKG
+746 LRETKG
-752 DVTLGELGDYVK
+752 DVTLGELGDYIK

>member
-1 MEMIGIVKRQAV
+1 MIGIVKRQAV

>member
-1 MEMIGIVKRQAV
+1 MEMIGILKRQAV

-25 AVAQVSQFKLKQVLQ
+25 AVAQVDQFKLKQVLQ

-80 GVTGAYIWLGVMYY
+80 GVTGAY
-94 NGQGVAQNYEKA
+94 
-106 FLWSKKAAENGAADA
+106 
-121 YVGLGIMYCK
+121 
-131 GQGVAQNYGEAI
+131 
-143 QWFQKAVDNGDA
+143 
-155 VAYGWLVGMYY
+155 
-166 NGQGVSQNYGEAF
+166 
-179 KWTKKAA
+179 
-186 EKGIADAY
+186 
-194 ARLGVMYCKGQGV
+194 
-207 VQNYNEAFKW
+207 
-217 FQKAA
+217 
-222 DNGIADACAYLG
+222 
-234 KMYYEGTGVTQNYN
+234 
-248 EAFKWYQKSADNG
+248 
-261 VTGAY
+261 

-300 AYVGLGVMYYN
+300 AYVGLGVMYCKGQGVAQNYGEAFQWFQKAVDNGDPVAYGWLVSMYYN
-311 GEGVA
+311 GQGVSQNYGEAFKWTKKAAEKGIAAAYAGLGGMYYKGQGVAQNYNEAFKWYQKAADNGDADAYVGLGVMYCNGQGVAQNYNEAFKWFQKAADNGVAGAFAYLGEMYYAGDGVA

-330 DNGIAYACAYLGQ
+330 DNGITTGI
-343 MYYEGTGVA
+343 YY
-352 QNYNEAFKWYQKAAD
+352 
-367 NGGTGAYSWLG
+367 
-378 VMYYKGQGVAQNYNK
+378 
-393 AFKWFQKAADNGITD
+393 
-408 IYSFLATMF
+408 FLADMF
-417 YTGEAGITDYSQAKK
+417 YTGKAGITDYSQAKK

-447 HRILAKLYIYGYGV
+447 HRILAKLYMYGYAV
-461 EKNIA
+461 EKNID

-477 HCKKVGSSDYPCNTM
+477 HCKKDGSSDYPCNTM
-492 DAKGELFWVI
+492 DVKGELFWVM
-502 GDKVKAKEIYDSINK
+502 GDKVKAKEIYESINK

-546 IPIVV
+546 IPIVA

-724 DETAYPYNEFAH
+724 DETAYPYNEFEH

-752 DVTLGELGDYVK
+752 DVTLGELGDYIK

-787 LIGNDWKSWKLN
+787 LIGNDWKTWKLN

>member
-1 MEMIGIVKRQAV
+1 MIGIVKRQAV

-25 AVAQVSQFKLKQVLQ
+25 AVAQVGQFKLKQVLQ

-80 GVTGAYIWLGVMYY
+80 GVTGAY
-94 NGQGVAQNYEKA
+94 
-106 FLWSKKAAENGAADA
+106 
-121 YVGLGIMYCK
+121 
-131 GQGVAQNYGEAI
+131 
-143 QWFQKAVDNGDA
+143 
-155 VAYGWLVGMYY
+155 
-166 NGQGVSQNYGEAF
+166 
-179 KWTKKAA
+179 
-186 EKGIADAY
+186 
-194 ARLGVMYCKGQGV
+194 
-207 VQNYNEAFKW
+207 
-217 FQKAA
+217 
-222 DNGIADACAYLG
+222 
-234 KMYYEGTGVTQNYN
+234 
-248 EAFKWYQKSADNG
+248 
-261 VTGAY
+261 

-300 AYVGLGVMYYN
+300 AYVGLGVMYCKGQGVAQNYGEAFQWFQKAVDNGDPVAYGWLVSMYYN
-311 GEGVA
+311 GQGVSQNYGEAFKWTKKAAEKGIAAAYAGLGGMYYKGQGVAQNYNEAFKWYQKAADNGDADAYVGLGVMYCKGQGVAQNYNEAFKWYQKAADNGVASAFAYLGEMYYAGDGVA

-330 DNGIAYACAYLGQ
+330 DNGITTGI
-343 MYYEGTGVA
+343 YY
-352 QNYNEAFKWYQKAAD
+352 
-367 NGGTGAYSWLG
+367 
-378 VMYYKGQGVAQNYNK
+378 
-393 AFKWFQKAADNGITD
+393 
-408 IYSFLATMF
+408 FLADMF
-417 YTGEAGITDYSQAKK
+417 YTGKTGITDYSQAKK

-447 HRILAKLYIYGYGV
+447 HRILAKLYMYGYAV
-461 EKNIA
+461 EKNID

-477 HCKKVGSSDYPCNTM
+477 HCKKDGSSDYPCNTM
-492 DAKGELFWVI
+492 DVKGELFWVM

-724 DETAYPYNEFAH
+724 DETAYPYNEFEH

-752 DVTLGELGDYVK
+752 DVTLGELGDYIK

-787 LIGNDWKSWKLN
+787 LIGNDWKTWKLN

>member
-1 MEMIGIVKRQAV
+1 MEMIGILKRQAV

-25 AVAQVSQFKLKQVLQ
+25 AVAQVGQFKLKQVLQ

-80 GVTGAYIWLGVMYY
+80 GVTGAY
-94 NGQGVAQNYEKA
+94 
-106 FLWSKKAAENGAADA
+106 
-121 YVGLGIMYCK
+121 
-131 GQGVAQNYGEAI
+131 
-143 QWFQKAVDNGDA
+143 
-155 VAYGWLVGMYY
+155 
-166 NGQGVSQNYGEAF
+166 
-179 KWTKKAA
+179 
-186 EKGIADAY
+186 
-194 ARLGVMYCKGQGV
+194 
-207 VQNYNEAFKW
+207 
-217 FQKAA
+217 
-222 DNGIADACAYLG
+222 
-234 KMYYEGTGVTQNYN
+234 
-248 EAFKWYQKSADNG
+248 
-261 VTGAY
+261 

-300 AYVGLGVMYYN
+300 AYVGLGVMYCK
-311 GEGVA
+311 GQGVA

-330 DNGIAYACAYLGQ
+330 DNGVAGAFAYLGD
-343 MYYEGTGVA
+343 MYYAGDGVA
-352 QNYNEAFKWYQKAAD
+352 QNYNEALKWYQKAAD
-367 NGGTGAYSWLG
+367 NGITTGI
-378 VMYYKGQGVAQNYNK
+378 YY
-393 AFKWFQKAADNGITD
+393 
-408 IYSFLATMF
+408 FLADMF
-417 YTGEAGITDYSQAKK
+417 YTGKTGITDYSQAKK

-438 KNDTLDIVG
+438 KNDTLDVVG
-447 HRILAKLYIYGYGV
+447 HRILAKLYMYGYAV
-461 EKNIA
+461 EKNID

-477 HCKKVGSSDYPCNTM
+477 HCKKDGSSDYPCNTM
-492 DAKGELFWVI
+492 DVKGELFWVM

-546 IPIVV
+546 IPIVE
-551 KKNEKVFA
+551 KKKKKVFA

-724 DETAYPYNEFAH
+724 DETAYPYNEFEH

-752 DVTLGELGDYVK
+752 DVTLGELGDYIK

-787 LIGNDWKSWKLN
+787 LIGNDWKTWKLN

>member
-1 MEMIGIVKRQAV
+1 MEMIGILKRQTV

-25 AVAQVSQFKLKQVLQ
+25 AVAQVDQFKLKQVLQ

-67 NEAFKWYQ
+67 NEAFKW
-75 KAADN
+75 
-80 GVTGAYIWLGVMYY
+80 
-94 NGQGVAQNYEKA
+94 
-106 FLWSKKAAENGAADA
+106 
-121 YVGLGIMYCK
+121 
-131 GQGVAQNYGEAI
+131 
-143 QWFQKAVDNGDA
+143 
-155 VAYGWLVGMYY
+155 
-166 NGQGVSQNYGEAF
+166 
-179 KWTKKAA
+179 
-186 EKGIADAY
+186 
-194 ARLGVMYCKGQGV
+194 
-207 VQNYNEAFKW
+207 

-222 DNGIADACAYLG
+222 DKGIDDACAYLG
-234 KMYYEGTGVTQNYN
+234 KMYYEGTGVAQNYN
-248 EAFKWYQKSADNG
+248 EAFKCFQKAADNG

-271 MYYNGQGV
+271 MYYDGQGV

-286 FLWTKKAAENGAAD
+286 FLWTKKAAENGAAN
-300 AYVGLGVMYYN
+300 AYVGLGVMYCK
-311 GEGVA
+311 GQGVA
-316 QNYNEAFKWFQKAA
+316 KNSNEAFKWFQKAA
-330 DNGIAYACAYLGQ
+330 DNGGASAFAYLGD
-343 MYYEGTGVA
+343 MYYAGDGVA
-352 QNYNEAFKWYQKAAD
+352 QNYNEALKWYQKAAD
-367 NGGTGAYSWLG
+367 NGITTGI
-378 VMYYKGQGVAQNYNK
+378 YY
-393 AFKWFQKAADNGITD
+393 
-408 IYSFLATMF
+408 FLADMF
-417 YTGEAGITDYSQAKK
+417 YTGKTGITDYSQAKK

-447 HRILAKLYIYGYGV
+447 HRILAKLYMYGYAV
-461 EKNIA
+461 EKNID

-477 HCKKVGSSDYPCNTM
+477 HCKKDGSSDYPCNTM
-492 DAKGELFWVI
+492 DVKGELFWVM
-502 GDKVKAKEIYDSINK
+502 GDKVKAKEIYESINK

-546 IPIVV
+546 IPIVA

-724 DETAYPYNEFAH
+724 DETAYPYNEFEH

-752 DVTLGELGDYVK
+752 DVTLGELGDYIK

-787 LIGNDWKSWKLN
+787 LIGNDWKTWKLN

>member
-1 MEMIGIVKRQAV
+1 MEMIGILKRQAV
-13 IVLLFICFFPTM
+13 IVRLFICFFPTM
-25 AVAQVSQFKLKQVLQ
+25 AVAQVDQFKLKQVLQ

-80 GVTGAYIWLGVMYY
+80 GD
-94 NGQGVAQNYEKA
+94 
-106 FLWSKKAAENGAADA
+106 ADA
-121 YVGLGIMYCK
+121 YVGLGVMYCK
-131 GQGVAQNYGEAI
+131 GQGVAQNYGEAF
-143 QWFQKAVDNGDA
+143 QWFQKAVDNGDP
-155 VAYGWLVGMYY
+155 VAYGWLVSMYY

-186 EKGIADAY
+186 EKGIAAAY
-194 ARLGVMYCKGQGV
+194 AGLGGMYYKGQ
-207 VQNYNEAFKW
+207 
-217 FQKAA
+217 
-222 DNGIADACAYLG
+222 
-234 KMYYEGTGVTQNYN
+234 
-248 EAFKWYQKSADNG
+248 
-261 VTGAY
+261 
-266 TWLGV
+266 
-271 MYYNGQGV
+271 
-279 AQNYEKA
+279 
-286 FLWTKKAAENGAAD
+286 
-300 AYVGLGVMYYN
+300 
-311 GEGVA
+311 
-316 QNYNEAFKWFQKAA
+316 
-330 DNGIAYACAYLGQ
+330 
-343 MYYEGTGVA
+343 GVA

-367 NGGTGAYSWLG
+367 NGDADAYVGLG
-378 VMYYKGQGVAQNYNK
+378 VMYCKGQGVAQNYNE
-393 AFKWFQKAADNGITD
+393 AFKWYQKAADNGVASAFAYLGEMYYAGDGVAQNYNEAFKWYQKAADNGITTG
-408 IYSFLATMF
+408 IYYFLADMF
-417 YTGEAGITDYSQAKK
+417 YTGKTGITDYSQAKK

-447 HRILAKLYIYGYGV
+447 HRILAKLYMYGYAV
-461 EKNIA
+461 EKNID

-477 HCKKVGSSDYPCNTM
+477 HCKKDGSSDYPCNTM
-492 DAKGELFWVI
+492 DVKGELFWVM

-724 DETAYPYNEFAH
+724 DETAYPYNEFEH

-752 DVTLGELGDYVK
+752 DVTLGELGDYIK

-787 LIGNDWKSWKLN
+787 LIGNDWKTWKLN

>member
-1 MEMIGIVKRQAV
+1 MIGIVKRQAV

-25 AVAQVSQFKLKQVLQ
+25 AVAQVDQFKLKQVLQ

-55 MYYEGTGVAQNY
+55 MYYAGDGVA
-67 NEAFKWYQ
+67 
-75 KAADN
+75 
-80 GVTGAYIWLGVMYY
+80 
-94 NGQGVAQNYEKA
+94 
-106 FLWSKKAAENGAADA
+106 
-121 YVGLGIMYCK
+121 
-131 GQGVAQNYGEAI
+131 
-143 QWFQKAVDNGDA
+143 
-155 VAYGWLVGMYY
+155 
-166 NGQGVSQNYGEAF
+166 
-179 KWTKKAA
+179 
-186 EKGIADAY
+186 
-194 ARLGVMYCKGQGV
+194 
-207 VQNYNEAFKW
+207 QNYNEAFKW

-222 DNGIADACAYLG
+222 DNG
-234 KMYYEGTGVTQNYN
+234 
-248 EAFKWYQKSADNG
+248 

-266 TWLGV
+266 TWLGS
-271 MYYNGQGV
+271 MYYDGQGV

-286 FLWTKKAAENGAAD
+286 FLWTKKAAEHGAAD
-300 AYVGLGVMYYN
+300 AYVGLGVMYCN
-311 GEGVA
+311 GQGVA
-316 QNYNEAFKWFQKAA
+316 QNYGEAFKWFQKAA

-343 MYYEGTGVA
+343 MYYKGTGVA

-378 VMYYKGQGVAQNYNK
+378 VMYYKGQGVAQNYNE
-393 AFKWFQKAADNGITD
+393 AFKCFQKAADNGITD
-408 IYSFLATMF
+408 IYYFLATMF

-447 HRILAKLYIYGYGV
+447 HRILAKLYIHGYGV

-477 HCKKVGSSDYPCNTM
+477 HCKKDGSSDYPCNTM
-492 DAKGELFWVI
+492 DAKGELFWVM

-534 MKAYKEVDVDDD
+534 MKAYKEVDVDDN

-690 KRDGDMLASTRGV
+690 KRDGDMLASTRGI

-787 LIGNDWKSWKLN
+787 LIGNDWKTWKLN

>member
-1 MEMIGIVKRQAV
+1 MIGIVKRQAV

-25 AVAQVSQFKLKQVLQ
+25 AVAQVGQFKLKQVLQ

-80 GVTGAYIWLGVMYY
+80 GVTGAYTWLGVMYY
-94 NGQGVAQNYEKA
+94 NGQGVAQNY
-106 FLWSKKAAENGAADA
+106 
-121 YVGLGIMYCK
+121 
-131 GQGVAQNYGEAI
+131 GEAF

-155 VAYGWLVGMYY
+155 VAYCWLVSMYY

-186 EKGIADAY
+186 EKGIAAAY
-194 ARLGVMYCKGQGV
+194 AGLGGMYYKGQGV
-207 VQNYNEAFKW
+207 AQNYNEAFK
-217 FQKAA
+217 
-222 DNGIADACAYLG
+222 
-234 KMYYEGTGVTQNYN
+234 
-248 EAFKWYQKSADNG
+248 
-261 VTGAY
+261 
-266 TWLGV
+266 
-271 MYYNGQGV
+271 
-279 AQNYEKA
+279 
-286 FLWTKKAAENGAAD
+286 WTKKAAENGAAD
-300 AYVGLGVMYYN
+300 AYVGLGVMYCNGQGVAQNYN
-311 GEGVA
+311 EAFKWFQKAADNGVAGAFAYLGEMYYAGDGVA

-330 DNGIAYACAYLGQ
+330 DNGITTGI
-343 MYYEGTGVA
+343 YY
-352 QNYNEAFKWYQKAAD
+352 
-367 NGGTGAYSWLG
+367 
-378 VMYYKGQGVAQNYNK
+378 
-393 AFKWFQKAADNGITD
+393 
-408 IYSFLATMF
+408 FLADMF
-417 YTGEAGITDYSQAKK
+417 YTGKAGITDYSQAKK

-447 HRILAKLYIYGYGV
+447 HRILAKLYMYGYAV
-461 EKNIA
+461 EKNID

-477 HCKKVGSSDYPCNTM
+477 HCKKNGSSDYPCNTM
-492 DAKGELFWVI
+492 DVKGELFWVM
-502 GDKVKAKEIYDSINK
+502 GDKVKAKEIYESINK

-787 LIGNDWKSWKLN
+787 LIGNDWKTWKLN

>member
-1 MEMIGIVKRQAV
+1 MEMIGILKRQTV

-25 AVAQVSQFKLKQVLQ
+25 AVAQVDQFKLKQVLQ

-67 NEAFKWYQ
+67 NEAFKW
-75 KAADN
+75 
-80 GVTGAYIWLGVMYY
+80 
-94 NGQGVAQNYEKA
+94 
-106 FLWSKKAAENGAADA
+106 
-121 YVGLGIMYCK
+121 
-131 GQGVAQNYGEAI
+131 
-143 QWFQKAVDNGDA
+143 
-155 VAYGWLVGMYY
+155 
-166 NGQGVSQNYGEAF
+166 
-179 KWTKKAA
+179 
-186 EKGIADAY
+186 
-194 ARLGVMYCKGQGV
+194 
-207 VQNYNEAFKW
+207 

-222 DNGIADACAYLG
+222 DKGIDDACAYLG
-234 KMYYEGTGVTQNYN
+234 KMYYEGTGVAQNYN
-248 EAFKWYQKSADNG
+248 EAFKCFQKAADNG
-261 VTGAY
+261 GTGAY

-271 MYYNGQGV
+271 MYYDGQGV

-286 FLWTKKAAENGAAD
+286 FLWTKKAAENGAAN
-300 AYVGLGVMYYN
+300 AYVGLGVMYCN
-311 GEGVA
+311 GQGV
-316 QNYNEAFKWFQKAA
+316 
-330 DNGIAYACAYLGQ
+330 
-343 MYYEGTGVA
+343 V

-367 NGGTGAYSWLG
+367 NGAADAYVGLG
-378 VMYYKGQGVAQNYNK
+378 VMYCKGQGVAKNSNE
-393 AFKWFQKAADNGITD
+393 AFKWFQKAADNGVASAFAYLGDMYYAGDGVAQNYNEALKWYQKAADNGITTG
-408 IYSFLATMF
+408 IYYFLADMF
-417 YTGEAGITDYSQAKK
+417 YTGKTGITDYSQAKK

-447 HRILAKLYIYGYGV
+447 HRILAKLYMYGYAV
-461 EKNIA
+461 EKNID

-477 HCKKVGSSDYPCNTM
+477 HCKKDGSSDYPCNTM
-492 DAKGELFWVI
+492 DVKGELFWVM
-502 GDKVKAKEIYDSINK
+502 GDKVKAKEIYESINK

-546 IPIVV
+546 IPIVA

-724 DETAYPYNEFAH
+724 DETAYPYNEFEH

-752 DVTLGELGDYVK
+752 DVTLGELGDYIK

-787 LIGNDWKSWKLN
+787 LIGNDWKTWKLN

>member
-1 MEMIGIVKRQAV
+1 MIGIVKRQAV

-25 AVAQVSQFKLKQVLQ
+25 AVAQVGQFKLKQVLQ

-80 GVTGAYIWLGVMYY
+80 GVTGAY
-94 NGQGVAQNYEKA
+94 
-106 FLWSKKAAENGAADA
+106 
-121 YVGLGIMYCK
+121 
-131 GQGVAQNYGEAI
+131 
-143 QWFQKAVDNGDA
+143 
-155 VAYGWLVGMYY
+155 
-166 NGQGVSQNYGEAF
+166 
-179 KWTKKAA
+179 
-186 EKGIADAY
+186 
-194 ARLGVMYCKGQGV
+194 
-207 VQNYNEAFKW
+207 
-217 FQKAA
+217 
-222 DNGIADACAYLG
+222 
-234 KMYYEGTGVTQNYN
+234 
-248 EAFKWYQKSADNG
+248 
-261 VTGAY
+261 

-300 AYVGLGVMYYN
+300 AYVGLGVMYCKGQGVAQNYN
-311 GEGVA
+311 EAFKWFQKAADNGVAGAFAYLGEMYYAGDGVA

-330 DNGIAYACAYLGQ
+330 DNGITTGI
-343 MYYEGTGVA
+343 YY
-352 QNYNEAFKWYQKAAD
+352 
-367 NGGTGAYSWLG
+367 
-378 VMYYKGQGVAQNYNK
+378 
-393 AFKWFQKAADNGITD
+393 
-408 IYSFLATMF
+408 FLADMF
-417 YTGEAGITDYSQAKK
+417 YTGKGGIKDYSKAKN

-447 HRILAKLYIYGYGV
+447 HRILAKLYIHGYGV

-477 HCKKVGSSDYPCNTM
+477 HCKKDGSSDYPCNTM
-492 DAKGELFWVI
+492 DAKGELFWVM

-551 KKNEKVFA
+551 KKNENVFA

-621 VYRGEAKV
+621 VYQGEAKV

-724 DETAYPYNEFAH
+724 DETAYPYNEFEH

-752 DVTLGELGDYVK
+752 DVTLGELGDYIK

-787 LIGNDWKSWKLN
+787 VIGNDWKTWKLN

>member
-1 MEMIGIVKRQAV
+1 MEMIGILKRQAV

-25 AVAQVSQFKLKQVLQ
+25 AVAQVDQFKLKQVLQ

-67 NEAFKWYQ
+67 NEAFKW
-75 KAADN
+75 
-80 GVTGAYIWLGVMYY
+80 
-94 NGQGVAQNYEKA
+94 
-106 FLWSKKAAENGAADA
+106 
-121 YVGLGIMYCK
+121 
-131 GQGVAQNYGEAI
+131 
-143 QWFQKAVDNGDA
+143 
-155 VAYGWLVGMYY
+155 
-166 NGQGVSQNYGEAF
+166 
-179 KWTKKAA
+179 
-186 EKGIADAY
+186 
-194 ARLGVMYCKGQGV
+194 
-207 VQNYNEAFKW
+207 

-222 DNGIADACAYLG
+222 DKGIDDACAYLG
-234 KMYYEGTGVTQNYN
+234 KMYYEGTGVAQNYN
-248 EAFKWYQKSADNG
+248 EAFKCFQKAADNG

-271 MYYNGQGV
+271 MYYDGQGV

-286 FLWTKKAAENGAAD
+286 FLWTKKAAENGAAN
-300 AYVGLGVMYYN
+300 AYVGLGVMYCN
-311 GEGVA
+311 GQGV
-316 QNYNEAFKWFQKAA
+316 
-330 DNGIAYACAYLGQ
+330 
-343 MYYEGTGVA
+343 V

-367 NGGTGAYSWLG
+367 NGAADAYVGLG
-378 VMYYKGQGVAQNYNK
+378 VMYCKGQGVAKNSNE
-393 AFKWFQKAADNGITD
+393 AFKWFQKAADNGVASAFAYLGDMYYAGDGVAQNYNEALKWYQKAADNGITTG
-408 IYSFLATMF
+408 IYYFLADMF
-417 YTGEAGITDYSQAKK
+417 YTGKTGITDYSQAKK

-447 HRILAKLYIYGYGV
+447 HRILAKLYMYGYAV
-461 EKNIA
+461 EKNID

-477 HCKKVGSSDYPCNTM
+477 HCKKDGSSDYPCNTM
-492 DAKGELFWVI
+492 DVKGELFWVM
-502 GDKVKAKEIYDSINK
+502 GDKVKAKEIYESINK

-703 AIKVKQNAPQGNMV
+703 AIKVKQNAPQGNVV

-724 DETAYPYNEFAH
+724 DETAYPYNEFEH

-787 LIGNDWKSWKLN
+787 LIGNDWKTWKLN

>member
-1 MEMIGIVKRQAV
+1 MEMIGILKRQTV

-25 AVAQVSQFKLKQVLQ
+25 AVAQVDQFKLKQVLQ

-67 NEAFKWYQ
+67 NEAFKW
-75 KAADN
+75 
-80 GVTGAYIWLGVMYY
+80 
-94 NGQGVAQNYEKA
+94 
-106 FLWSKKAAENGAADA
+106 
-121 YVGLGIMYCK
+121 
-131 GQGVAQNYGEAI
+131 
-143 QWFQKAVDNGDA
+143 
-155 VAYGWLVGMYY
+155 
-166 NGQGVSQNYGEAF
+166 
-179 KWTKKAA
+179 
-186 EKGIADAY
+186 
-194 ARLGVMYCKGQGV
+194 
-207 VQNYNEAFKW
+207 

-222 DNGIADACAYLG
+222 DKGIDDACAYLG
-234 KMYYEGTGVTQNYN
+234 KMYYEGTGVAQNYN
-248 EAFKWYQKSADNG
+248 EAFKCFQKAADNG

-271 MYYNGQGV
+271 MYYDGQGV

-286 FLWTKKAAENGAAD
+286 FLWTKKAAENGAAN
-300 AYVGLGVMYYN
+300 AYVGLGVMYCN
-311 GEGVA
+311 GQGVV

-330 DNGIAYACAYLGQ
+330 DNGITTGI
-343 MYYEGTGVA
+343 YY
-352 QNYNEAFKWYQKAAD
+352 
-367 NGGTGAYSWLG
+367 
-378 VMYYKGQGVAQNYNK
+378 
-393 AFKWFQKAADNGITD
+393 
-408 IYSFLATMF
+408 FLADMF
-417 YTGEAGITDYSQAKK
+417 YTGKTGITDYSQAKK

-447 HRILAKLYIYGYGV
+447 HRILAKLYMYGYAV
-461 EKNIA
+461 EKNID

-477 HCKKVGSSDYPCNTM
+477 HCKKDGSSDYPCNTM
-492 DAKGELFWVI
+492 DVKGELFWVM
-502 GDKVKAKEIYDSINK
+502 GDKVKAKEIYESINK

-546 IPIVV
+546 IPIVP

-724 DETAYPYNEFAH
+724 DETAYPYNEFEH

-752 DVTLGELGDYVK
+752 DVTLGELGDYIK

-787 LIGNDWKSWKLN
+787 LIGNDWKTWKLN

>member
-1 MEMIGIVKRQAV
+1 MIGIVKRQAV

-25 AVAQVSQFKLKQVLQ
+25 AVAQVDQFKLKQVLQ

-80 GVTGAYIWLGVMYY
+80 GVTGAY
-94 NGQGVAQNYEKA
+94 
-106 FLWSKKAAENGAADA
+106 
-121 YVGLGIMYCK
+121 
-131 GQGVAQNYGEAI
+131 
-143 QWFQKAVDNGDA
+143 
-155 VAYGWLVGMYY
+155 
-166 NGQGVSQNYGEAF
+166 
-179 KWTKKAA
+179 
-186 EKGIADAY
+186 
-194 ARLGVMYCKGQGV
+194 
-207 VQNYNEAFKW
+207 
-217 FQKAA
+217 
-222 DNGIADACAYLG
+222 
-234 KMYYEGTGVTQNYN
+234 
-248 EAFKWYQKSADNG
+248 
-261 VTGAY
+261 

-300 AYVGLGVMYYN
+300 AYVGLGVMYCKGQGVAQNYGEAFQWFQKAVDNGDPVAYGWLVSMYYN
-311 GEGVA
+311 GQGVSQNYGEAFKWTKKAAEKGIAAAYAGLGGMYYKGQGVAQNYNEAFKWYQKAADNGDADAYVGLGVMYCKGQGVAQNYNEAFKWYQKAADNGVASAFAYLGEMYYAGDGVA

-330 DNGIAYACAYLGQ
+330 DNGITTGI
-343 MYYEGTGVA
+343 YY
-352 QNYNEAFKWYQKAAD
+352 
-367 NGGTGAYSWLG
+367 
-378 VMYYKGQGVAQNYNK
+378 
-393 AFKWFQKAADNGITD
+393 
-408 IYSFLATMF
+408 FLADMF
-417 YTGEAGITDYSQAKK
+417 YTGKTGITDYSQAKK

-447 HRILAKLYIYGYGV
+447 HRILAKLYMYGYAV
-461 EKNIA
+461 EKNID

-477 HCKKVGSSDYPCNTM
+477 HCKKDGSSDYPCNTM
-492 DAKGELFWVI
+492 DVKGELFWVM

-724 DETAYPYNEFAH
+724 DETAYPYNEFEH

-752 DVTLGELGDYVK
+752 DVTLGELGDYIK

-787 LIGNDWKSWKLN
+787 LIGNDWKTWKLN

>member
-1 MEMIGIVKRQAV
+1 MIGILKRQTV

-25 AVAQVSQFKLKQVLQ
+25 AVAQVDQFKLKQVLQ

-67 NEAFKWYQ
+67 NEAFKW
-75 KAADN
+75 
-80 GVTGAYIWLGVMYY
+80 
-94 NGQGVAQNYEKA
+94 
-106 FLWSKKAAENGAADA
+106 
-121 YVGLGIMYCK
+121 
-131 GQGVAQNYGEAI
+131 
-143 QWFQKAVDNGDA
+143 
-155 VAYGWLVGMYY
+155 
-166 NGQGVSQNYGEAF
+166 
-179 KWTKKAA
+179 
-186 EKGIADAY
+186 
-194 ARLGVMYCKGQGV
+194 
-207 VQNYNEAFKW
+207 

-222 DNGIADACAYLG
+222 DKGIDDACAYLG
-234 KMYYEGTGVTQNYN
+234 KMYYEGTGVAQNYN
-248 EAFKWYQKSADNG
+248 EAFKCFQKAADNG

-271 MYYNGQGV
+271 MYYDGQGV

-286 FLWTKKAAENGAAD
+286 FLWTKKAAENGAAN
-300 AYVGLGVMYYN
+300 AYVGLGVMYCN
-311 GEGVA
+311 GQGVV
-316 QNYNEAFKWFQKAA
+316 QNYHEAFKWFQKAA
-330 DNGIAYACAYLGQ
+330 DNGIAYACAYLGKMYYEGTGVAQ
-343 MYYEGTGVA
+343 NYNEAFKCFQKAADNGVTGAYTWLGVMYYDGQGVAQNYEKAFLWTKKAAENGAANAYVGLGVMYCNGQGVVQNYHEAFKWFQKAADNGIAYACAYLGKMYYEGTGVA

-367 NGGTGAYSWLG
+367 NGAADAYVGLG
-378 VMYYKGQGVAQNYNK
+378 VMYCKGQGVAKNSNE
-393 AFKWFQKAADNGITD
+393 AFKWFQKAADNGVASAFAYLGDMYYAGDGVAQNYNEALKWYQKAADNGITTG
-408 IYSFLATMF
+408 IYYFLADMF
-417 YTGEAGITDYSQAKK
+417 YTGKTGITDYSQAKK

-447 HRILAKLYIYGYGV
+447 HRILAKLYMYGYAV
-461 EKNIA
+461 EKNID

-477 HCKKVGSSDYPCNTM
+477 HCKKDGSSDYPCNTM
-492 DAKGELFWVI
+492 DVKGELFWVM
-502 GDKVKAKEIYDSINK
+502 GDKVKAKEIYESINK

-546 IPIVV
+546 IPIVA

-724 DETAYPYNEFAH
+724 DETAYPYNEFEH

-752 DVTLGELGDYVK
+752 DVTLGELGDYIK

-787 LIGNDWKSWKLN
+787 LIGNDWKTWKLN

>member
-1 MEMIGIVKRQAV
+1 MIGILKRQTV

-25 AVAQVSQFKLKQVLQ
+25 AVAQVDQFKLKQVLQ

-67 NEAFKWYQ
+67 NEAFKW
-75 KAADN
+75 
-80 GVTGAYIWLGVMYY
+80 
-94 NGQGVAQNYEKA
+94 
-106 FLWSKKAAENGAADA
+106 
-121 YVGLGIMYCK
+121 
-131 GQGVAQNYGEAI
+131 
-143 QWFQKAVDNGDA
+143 
-155 VAYGWLVGMYY
+155 
-166 NGQGVSQNYGEAF
+166 
-179 KWTKKAA
+179 
-186 EKGIADAY
+186 
-194 ARLGVMYCKGQGV
+194 
-207 VQNYNEAFKW
+207 

-222 DNGIADACAYLG
+222 DKGIDDACAYLG
-234 KMYYEGTGVTQNYN
+234 KMYYEGTGVAQNYN
-248 EAFKWYQKSADNG
+248 EAFKCFQKAADNG

-271 MYYNGQGV
+271 MYYDGQGV

-286 FLWTKKAAENGAAD
+286 FLWTKKAAENGAAN
-300 AYVGLGVMYYN
+300 AYVGVGVMYCN
-311 GEGVA
+311 GQGV
-316 QNYNEAFKWFQKAA
+316 
-330 DNGIAYACAYLGQ
+330 
-343 MYYEGTGVA
+343 V

-367 NGGTGAYSWLG
+367 NGAADAYVGLG
-378 VMYYKGQGVAQNYNK
+378 VMYCKGQGVAKNSNE
-393 AFKWFQKAADNGITD
+393 AFKWFQKAADNGVASAFAYLGDMYYAGDGVAQNYNEALKWYQKAADNGITTG
-408 IYSFLATMF
+408 IYYFLADMF
-417 YTGEAGITDYSQAKK
+417 YTGKTGITDYSQAKK

-447 HRILAKLYIYGYGV
+447 HRILAKLYMYGYAV
-461 EKNIA
+461 EKNID

-477 HCKKVGSSDYPCNTM
+477 HCKKDGSSDYPCNTM
-492 DAKGELFWVI
+492 DVKGELFWVM
-502 GDKVKAKEIYDSINK
+502 GDKVKAKEIYESINK

-546 IPIVV
+546 IPIVA

-724 DETAYPYNEFAH
+724 DETAYPYNEFEH

-752 DVTLGELGDYVK
+752 DVTLGELGDYIK

-787 LIGNDWKSWKLN
+787 LIGNDWKTWKLN

>member
-1 MEMIGIVKRQAV
+1 
-13 IVLLFICFFPTM
+13 
-25 AVAQVSQFKLKQVLQ
+25 
-40 DANAGDISACAYLGK
+40 
-55 MYYEGTGVAQNY
+55 MYC
-67 NEAFKWYQ
+67 
-75 KAADN
+75 
-80 GVTGAYIWLGVMYY
+80 
-94 NGQGVAQNYEKA
+94 NGQGVA
-106 FLWSKKAAENGAADA
+106 
-121 YVGLGIMYCK
+121 
-131 GQGVAQNYGEAI
+131 
-143 QWFQKAVDNGDA
+143 
-155 VAYGWLVGMYY
+155 
-166 NGQGVSQNYGEAF
+166 
-179 KWTKKAA
+179 
-186 EKGIADAY
+186 
-194 ARLGVMYCKGQGV
+194 
-207 VQNYNEAFKW
+207 QNYNEAFKW

-222 DNGIADACAYLG
+222 DNGVAGAFAYLG
-234 KMYYEGTGVTQNYN
+234 EMYYAG
-248 EAFKWYQKSADNG
+248 D
-261 VTGAY
+261 
-266 TWLGV
+266 
-271 MYYNGQGV
+271 
-279 AQNYEKA
+279 
-286 FLWTKKAAENGAAD
+286 
-300 AYVGLGVMYYN
+300 
-311 GEGVA
+311 GVA

-330 DNGIAYACAYLGQ
+330 DNGITTGI
-343 MYYEGTGVA
+343 YY
-352 QNYNEAFKWYQKAAD
+352 
-367 NGGTGAYSWLG
+367 
-378 VMYYKGQGVAQNYNK
+378 
-393 AFKWFQKAADNGITD
+393 
-408 IYSFLATMF
+408 FLADMF
-417 YTGEAGITDYSQAKK
+417 YTGKTGITDYSQAKK

-438 KNDTLDIVG
+438 KNDTLDVVG
-447 HRILAKLYIYGYGV
+447 HRISAKLYIHGYGV

-477 HCKKVGSSDYPCNTM
+477 HCKKDGSSDYPCYTM
-492 DAKGELFWVI
+492 DAKGELFWVM

-546 IPIVV
+546 IPIVA

-724 DETAYPYNEFAH
+724 DETAYPYNEFEH

-752 DVTLGELGDYVK
+752 DVTLGELVDYIK

-787 LIGNDWKSWKLN
+787 LIGNDWKTWKLN

>member
-1 MEMIGIVKRQAV
+1 MIGILKRQTV

-25 AVAQVSQFKLKQVLQ
+25 AVAQVDQFKLKQVLQ

-67 NEAFKWYQ
+67 NEAFK
-75 KAADN
+75 
-80 GVTGAYIWLGVMYY
+80 
-94 NGQGVAQNYEKA
+94 
-106 FLWSKKAAENGAADA
+106 
-121 YVGLGIMYCK
+121 C
-131 GQGVAQNYGEAI
+131 
-143 QWFQKAVDNGDA
+143 FQKA
-155 VAYGWLVGMYY
+155 
-166 NGQGVSQNYGEAF
+166 
-179 KWTKKAA
+179 
-186 EKGIADAY
+186 
-194 ARLGVMYCKGQGV
+194 
-207 VQNYNEAFKW
+207 
-217 FQKAA
+217 
-222 DNGIADACAYLG
+222 
-234 KMYYEGTGVTQNYN
+234 
-248 EAFKWYQKSADNG
+248 ADNG

-271 MYYNGQGV
+271 MYYDGQGV

-286 FLWTKKAAENGAAD
+286 FLWTKKAAENGAAN
-300 AYVGLGVMYYN
+300 AYVGLGVMYCK
-311 GEGVA
+311 GQGVA
-316 QNYNEAFKWFQKAA
+316 KNSNEAFKWFQKAA
-330 DNGIAYACAYLGQ
+330 DNGVASAFAYLGD
-343 MYYEGTGVA
+343 MYYAGDGVA
-352 QNYNEAFKWYQKAAD
+352 QNYNEALKWYQKAAD
-367 NGGTGAYSWLG
+367 NGITTGI
-378 VMYYKGQGVAQNYNK
+378 YY
-393 AFKWFQKAADNGITD
+393 
-408 IYSFLATMF
+408 FLADMF
-417 YTGEAGITDYSQAKK
+417 YTGKTGITDYSQAKK

-447 HRILAKLYIYGYGV
+447 HRILAKLYMYGYAV
-461 EKNIA
+461 EKNID

-477 HCKKVGSSDYPCNTM
+477 HCKKDGSSDYPCNTM
-492 DAKGELFWVI
+492 DVKGELFWVM
-502 GDKVKAKEIYDSINK
+502 GDKVKAKEIYESINK

-546 IPIVV
+546 IPIVA

-724 DETAYPYNEFAH
+724 DETAYPYNEFEH

-752 DVTLGELGDYVK
+752 DVTLGELGDYIK

-787 LIGNDWKSWKLN
+787 LIGNDWKTWKLN

>member
-1 MEMIGIVKRQAV
+1 MIGIVKRQAV

-25 AVAQVSQFKLKQVLQ
+25 AVAQVDQFKLKQVLQ

-80 GVTGAYIWLGVMYY
+80 GGTGAYIWLGVMYY

-166 NGQGVSQNYGEAF
+166 NGQGVAQNYGEAF

-186 EKGIADAY
+186 EKGIAVAY
-194 ARLGVMYCKGQGV
+194 AGLGGMYYKGQGV
-207 VQNYNEAFKW
+207 A
-217 FQKAA
+217 
-222 DNGIADACAYLG
+222 
-234 KMYYEGTGVTQNYN
+234 QNYN
-248 EAFKWYQKSADNG
+248 EAFKWYQKAADNG

-266 TWLGV
+266 SWLGV

-300 AYVGLGVMYYN
+300 AYVGLGVMYCKGQGVAQNYGEAFQWFQKAADN
-311 GEGVA
+311 GVASAFAYLGEMYYAGDGVA

-330 DNGIAYACAYLGQ
+330 DNGITTGI
-343 MYYEGTGVA
+343 YY
-352 QNYNEAFKWYQKAAD
+352 
-367 NGGTGAYSWLG
+367 
-378 VMYYKGQGVAQNYNK
+378 
-393 AFKWFQKAADNGITD
+393 
-408 IYSFLATMF
+408 FLADMF
-417 YTGEAGITDYSQAKK
+417 YTGKTGITDYSQAKK

-447 HRILAKLYIYGYGV
+447 HRILAKLYMYGYAV
-461 EKNIA
+461 EKNID

-477 HCKKVGSSDYPCNTM
+477 HYKKNGISDYPCNTM
-492 DAKGELFWVI
+492 DAKGELFWVM

-534 MKAYKEVDVDDD
+534 MKAYKEVDVDDN

-724 DETAYPYNEFAH
+724 DETAYPYNEFEH

-746 LQETKG
+746 LRETKG
-752 DVTLGELGDYVK
+752 DVTLGELGDYIK

>member
-1 MEMIGIVKRQAV
+1 MEMIGILKRQAV

-25 AVAQVSQFKLKQVLQ
+25 AVAQVGQFKLKQVLQ

-80 GVTGAYIWLGVMYY
+80 GVTGAY
-94 NGQGVAQNYEKA
+94 
-106 FLWSKKAAENGAADA
+106 
-121 YVGLGIMYCK
+121 
-131 GQGVAQNYGEAI
+131 
-143 QWFQKAVDNGDA
+143 
-155 VAYGWLVGMYY
+155 
-166 NGQGVSQNYGEAF
+166 
-179 KWTKKAA
+179 
-186 EKGIADAY
+186 
-194 ARLGVMYCKGQGV
+194 
-207 VQNYNEAFKW
+207 
-217 FQKAA
+217 
-222 DNGIADACAYLG
+222 
-234 KMYYEGTGVTQNYN
+234 
-248 EAFKWYQKSADNG
+248 
-261 VTGAY
+261 

-300 AYVGLGVMYYN
+300 AYVGLGVMYCKGQGVAQNYGEAFQWFQKAVDNGDPVAYGWLVSMYYN
-311 GEGVA
+311 GQGVSQNYGEAFKWTKKAAEKGIAAAYAGLGGMYYKGQGVAQNYNEAFKWYQKAADNGDADAYVGLGVMYCNGQGVA

-330 DNGIAYACAYLGQ
+330 DNGVAGAFAYLGD
-343 MYYEGTGVA
+343 MYYAGDGVA
-352 QNYNEAFKWYQKAAD
+352 QNYNEALKWYQKAAD
-367 NGGTGAYSWLG
+367 NGITTGI
-378 VMYYKGQGVAQNYNK
+378 YY
-393 AFKWFQKAADNGITD
+393 
-408 IYSFLATMF
+408 FLADMF
-417 YTGEAGITDYSQAKK
+417 YTGKTGITDYSQAKK

-447 HRILAKLYIYGYGV
+447 HRILAKLYMYGYAV
-461 EKNIA
+461 EKNID

-477 HCKKVGSSDYPCNTM
+477 HCKKDGSSDYPCNTM
-492 DAKGELFWVI
+492 DVKGELFWVM

-724 DETAYPYNEFAH
+724 DETAYPYNEFEH

-752 DVTLGELGDYVK
+752 DVTLGELGDYIK

-787 LIGNDWKSWKLN
+787 LIGNDWKTWKLN